1 MSRRKIITAVAAT
14 ALAAS
19 MGIAASTASAGNVA
33 WSVSIGV
40 PGLAVSAGGPA
51 YGGGFRSN
59 WHGNFGPAYAPVARP
74 YWQPLYPGPVA
85 FAAPVPFSA
94 PVVYPAPV
102 VFPVPVVY
110 RAPVYRTRVVVAAP
124 VWRAPHRAVPYGP
137 Y

>member
-14 ALAAS
+14 TLVAS
-19 MGIAASTASAGNVA
+19 LGIGAGSASAGNVA

-51 YGGGFRSN
+51 YGGGYRGN
-59 WHGNFGPAYAPVARP
+59 WHGNFGPVFAPMARP
-74 YWQPLYPGPVA
+74 YLQPYFPGPVA
-85 FAAPVPFSA
+85 FPAPYAFSA
-94 PVVYPAPV
+94 PAFFPAPV

-110 RAPVYRTRVVVAAP
+110 RAPVYRPRVVVAAP
-124 VWRAPHRAVPYGP
+124 AWRAPHRAVPYGP